1 MSTLKSA
8 LRPPEIP
15 LPSPPKPKKSMT
27 KRAIRFMKNKM
38 GMDSSSESSP
48 SPPKKSMAKRATRY
62 LKKKMGISMSPSSS
76 PSSSPSPSPP
86 TRRVQFDENTD
97 DNNIKQNPYKLKG
110 KRPTKHGPDDK
121 HYLTEEEM
129 KKCYGPLNPDKELE
143 EFVQQI
149 YDIEFRKAYTELKML
164 GKSRTNTYYE
174 IYAKIGTAKEFFAR
188 YQDAIDLKK
197 EDEIKNKKQELKE
210 KEEREWL
217 EKLNKE
223 HEDIKKTIC
232 LAANGFCACSVITF
246 GFFLAKYYNLL
257 GGGSPEGSN
266 ERLRMRRGSRRRR
279 MRKTQKRR

>member
-1 MSTLKSA
+1 MSSTLKSA

-27 KRAIRFMKNKM
+27 KRAIRFIKNKM

-48 SPPKKSMAKRATRY
+48 SPPKKSMIKRASRY
-62 LKKKMGISMSPSSS
+62 LKKKMRISMSPSSS
-76 PSSSPSPSPP
+76 PSSSPSPSPR
-86 TRRVQFDENTD
+86 TRRVRFDENTD

-149 YDIEFRKAYTELKML
+149 YDKEFHKAYKELKTRY
-164 GKSRTNTYYE
+164 KTRINTYYE
-174 IYAKIGTAKEFFAR
+174 VYAKIGTADEFFER
-188 YQDAIDLKK
+188 YQDAIDSKA
-197 EDEIKNKKQELKE
+197 EYEMMNKKQELKE

-223 HEDIKKTIC
+223 HEDVKKTIC

-257 GGGSPEGSN
+257 GGGS
-266 ERLRMRRGSRRRR
+266 RRRR

>member
-27 KRAIRFMKNKM
+27 KRAIGFIKNKM

-48 SPPKKSMAKRATRY
+48 SPPKKSIAKRASRFF
-62 LKKKMGISMSPSSS
+62 KKKMGISMSPSSS
-76 PSSSPSPSPP
+76 SPSPSPQ
-86 TRRVQFDENTD
+86 TRRVRFDENMD
-97 DNNIKQNPYKLKG
+97 DNNIKQNPYGLKG
-110 KRPTKHGPDDK
+110 KRPTKHGPDK
-121 HYLTEEEM
+121 TSYLTEEEM

-143 EFVQQI
+143 EFVQEI
-149 YDIEFRKAYTELKML
+149 YDKEFHKAYRELKTPR
-164 GKSRTNTYYE
+164 KTRTNTYYE
-174 IYAKIGTAKEFFAR
+174 VYAKIGTADEFFER
-188 YQDAIDLKK
+188 YQDAIDSKA
-197 EDEIKNKKQELKE
+197 EYEAMNKKQELKE

-217 EKLNKE
+217 DKLNKE

-232 LAANGFCACSVITF
+232 LAADGFCACSVITF

-257 GGGSPEGSN
+257 GGGS
-266 ERLRMRRGSRRRR
+266 RRRR

>member
-1 MSTLKSA
+1 MSSTLKSA

-15 LPSPPKPKKSMT
+15 LPSPPKPKKSIT
-27 KRAIRFMKNKM
+27 KRAIRFIKNKM

-48 SPPKKSMAKRATRY
+48 SPPKKSMIKRASRY
-62 LKKKMGISMSPSSS
+62 LKKKMRISMTPSSS
-76 PSSSPSPSPP
+76 PSSSPSPSPR
-86 TRRVQFDENTD
+86 TRRVRFDENTD

-149 YDIEFRKAYTELKML
+149 YDKEFHKAYKELKTRY
-164 GKSRTNTYYE
+164 KTRINTYYE
-174 IYAKIGTAKEFFAR
+174 VYAKIGTADEFFER
-188 YQDAIDLKK
+188 YQDAIDSKA
-197 EDEIKNKKQELKE
+197 EYEMMNKKQELKE

-223 HEDIKKTIC
+223 HEDVKKTIC

-266 ERLRMRRGSRRRR
+266 ERSRGSRRRR